1 MKTILSDEE
10 LSEMT
15 IEESIRSSDNGIV
28 HEDRQG
34 KRGPDVSE
42 LQKEIIANDTL
53 AIGPTRAALIH
64 GVPQSSASRYAN
76 GENVSEESKSRIL
89 DAKHQIRDLATTKL
103 LQSLHLI
110 DPSDLESKDLPRV
123 ASQLSQIVERLEDKG
138 SGNKVVEL
146 HMYAPNQK
154 KVAQYEVIDV

>member
-15 IEESIRSSDNGIV
+15 IEDSIKSNDNGIV
-28 HEDRQG
+28 HEDNHG
-34 KRGPDVSE
+34 KHGPRLPE
-42 LQKEIIANDTL
+42 LQKEIIANDAL
-53 AIGPTRAALIH
+53 ELGPSRAAEIH

-76 GENVSEESKSRIL
+76 GQNVSDETKSRIL

-110 DPSDLESKDLPRV
+110 DPTDLESKDLPRV
-123 ASQLSQIVERLEDKG
+123 ASQLSQIVERLEDK
-138 SGNKVVEL
+138 SNGNKVVEL

-154 KVAQYEVIDV
+154 KVAQYEIIDV